1 MDIDEIILQMRAN
14 AVLAVER
21 GSIVYGTVN
30 GNSDI
35 DVLAVVPNE
44 YQEFLSNYENGVL
57 RANDVST
64 YLSKDEDW
72 EFISLEDF
80 KKQAQDHTVLAMET
94 LCTPWDNVRHC
105 DWLDALDFR
114 KTLLPLDKWK
124 IRQQFSSTASNSWAK
139 AHKKMT
145 VEKDLDMYR
154 GVKSLFHSLRILMF
168 ANQLCEYGNIVNFK
182 EAKDIWLEI
191 YMEYLDGKQWDY
203 FKQKYKPR
211 YNELRSKLAVLAPK
225 PEKSS

>member
-1 MDIDEIILQMRAN
+1 MDINELILQMRKN
-14 AVLAVER
+14 AIFAVER
-21 GSIVYGTVN
+21 GSVVYGTVN
-30 GNSDI
+30 GNSDV
-35 DVLAVVPNE
+35 DVLAIVPDE
-44 YQEFLSNYENGVL
+44 HQDFLSEYENGIL

-72 EFISLEDF
+72 EFISISNF
-80 KKQAQDHTVLAMET
+80 KKQVQDCTVLAMET
-94 LCTPWDNVRHC
+94 LFTPVENIIYKKNC
-105 DWLDALDFR
+105 DVQIDF
-114 KTLLPLDKWK
+114 KIDKWK
-124 IRQQFSSTASNSWAK
+124 VRQQFSGTASNSWAK

-168 ANQLCEYGNIVNFK
+168 ANQLCEHEIIVNFK

-203 FKQKYKPR
+203 FKEKYRPV
-211 YNELRSKLAVLAPK
+211 YNELRSKLAILAPK
-225 PEKSS
+225 PISQ